1 VDFYFIVLEN
11 IMHLFEILMFSVYE
25 QYPTPSNSV
34 NYAIM

>member
-1 VDFYFIVLEN
+1 
-11 IMHLFEILMFSVYE
+11 MHLFEILMFSVYE